1 MDYVKKCSIM
11 KQLASAKIVI
21 SIKNVF
27 NVILI
32 NVMFIQRLKSDSI
45 KN

>member
-1 MDYVKKCSIM
+1 M